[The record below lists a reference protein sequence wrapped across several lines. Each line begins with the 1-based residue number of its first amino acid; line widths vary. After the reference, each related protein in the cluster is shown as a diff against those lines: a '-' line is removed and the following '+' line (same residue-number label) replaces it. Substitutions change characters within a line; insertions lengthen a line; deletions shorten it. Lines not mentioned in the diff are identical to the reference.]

1 MTDYI
6 SREEALKA
14 ISVAELGMEYEMVVE
29 KVIGTRD
36 IGRTLD
42 GHVARESLT
51 VTASDVIRGDV
62 VYAPTVWRGFLG
74 DVHERT
80 NCPNCGAPV
89 DRGRFD
95 CAYCGTRY

>member
-1 MTDYI
+1 
-6 SREEALKA
+6 
-14 ISVAELGMEYEMVVE
+14 MVVE
-29 KVIGTRD
+29 SVIGTSV

-42 GHVARESLT
+42 GRVSLESLT

-74 DVHERT
+74 DVQKKT

-89 DRGRFD
+89 DRGRCD